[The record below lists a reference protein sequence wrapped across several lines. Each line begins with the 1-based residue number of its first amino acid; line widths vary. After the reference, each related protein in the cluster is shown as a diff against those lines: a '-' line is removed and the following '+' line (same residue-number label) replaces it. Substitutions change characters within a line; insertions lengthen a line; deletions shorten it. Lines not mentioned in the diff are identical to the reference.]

1 MGKRFVIRVEVTLT
15 EAEIEAATARA
26 RLEGWS
32 LREELTDAAMGG
44 VTAMVDC
51 AVNDRKGGVL

>member
-1 MGKRFVIRVEVTLT
+1 MIRVEVTLT

-32 LREELTDAAMGG
+32 LREELADAAMGG